1 MLSTFTL
8 SNGIRVVTYTMSSL
22 RSVHLQLSVKGGSL
36 VENSKN
42 NGVAHYMEH
51 MLVQG
56 IPSLPNVLQ
65 MSTFIEGIAGKY
77 NAYTSQLAVS
87 YSMTVPFSA
96 TEDAIKI
103 ASEVFFEPLF
113 PEESLEKERRAV
125 INEIKQDMDSRW
137 FKFNEFFKD
146 IRFTKK
152 SSLKRKIS
160 GTIDIVE
167 KLTKEDLLSYWHEYF
182 SPSNTYLFLIGN
194 LNQAEIGNQL
204 EMHFGKH
211 QSVHKFSGYPKMSN
225 SNDLGKRRVAIRNDP
240 ELQVNYLDL
249 VFPSLS
255 LKDDL
260 LLRVKQNIALIILGR
275 LRTSRLFQ
283 LLRYEKGLV
292 YNVSANHSLWPDTGY
307 AFITSEVASE
317 HLTEVIEL
325 STRELTSF
333 REKGPLEDE
342 LTFTKNYLANS
353 WLMAFDNPSSIA
365 EWISDDFLWKEK
377 ILLPEDYIKL
387 LADISVKDL
396 VEVMQNHWDMKKLQ
410 LIIQGPIENTPKNI
424 KKFNSLISQL
434 R

>member
-65 MSTFIEGIAGKY
+65 MSTFIEGLAGKY

-194 LNQAEIGNQL
+194 LNQAE
-204 EMHFGKH
+204 
-211 QSVHKFSGYPKMSN
+211 
-225 SNDLGKRRVAIRNDP
+225 
-240 ELQVNYLDL
+240 
-249 VFPSLS
+249 
-255 LKDDL
+255 
-260 LLRVKQNIALIILGR
+260 
-275 LRTSRLFQ
+275 
-283 LLRYEKGLV
+283 KG
-292 YNVSANHSLWPDTGY
+292 T
-307 AFITSEVASE
+307 
-317 HLTEVIEL
+317 
-325 STRELTSF
+325 
-333 REKGPLEDE
+333 
-342 LTFTKNYLANS
+342 
-353 WLMAFDNPSSIA
+353 
-365 EWISDDFLWKEK
+365 
-377 ILLPEDYIKL
+377 
-387 LADISVKDL
+387 
-396 VEVMQNHWDMKKLQ
+396 VML
-410 LIIQGPIENTPKNI
+410 
-424 KKFNSLISQL
+424 
-434 R
+434 